1 MTTARQSRSFID
13 GQLGETLQSMQATL
27 AALNQRIAANET
39 AYERLAVAQ
48 SELAKEVNTGLAE
61 LRKAISEGQRTP
73 WGVLV
78 SALSVTIVII
88 MAIGG
93 LALSPIRDAI
103 SETRRESA
111 ALRSI
116 ADEQLWKLR
125 AELGIG
131 LNEERRR
138 INELAKDVYLW
149 SSIR

>member
-1 MTTARQSRSFID
+1 
-13 GQLGETLQSMQATL
+13 
-27 AALNQRIAANET
+27 
-39 AYERLAVAQ
+39 
-48 SELAKEVNTGLAE
+48 LAKEVNTGLAE

-103 SETRRESA
+103 SDTRRESA

-125 AELGIG
+125 AELGIA

-138 INELAKDVYLW
+138 VNELAKDVYSR